1 VSTGIFRT
9 RATSCVVNVASNV
22 VTMATIQGPHRE
34 NRLKMPLSAAK
45 RLCSAWT
52 HENPA
57 TTTKEFWS
65 VDTISTP
72 VVFAISPTGFNG
84 PGGGDVVSKA
94 QSGFSVETTLMLSL
108 LVSWKLFSSSP
119 TIINICLLVLITMAT
134 GETVDRWIAN
144 FSENVLKLDGSG
156 VSSEELR
163 VGRSLIDRMQR
174 GDFSRYELVL
184 DAFHKEVEFIRNAKR
199 YNVERRRA
207 LVMPYYERWLEKIYH
222 PDSRYVKDKARAF
235 EAAILTFSSSK

>member
-1 VSTGIFRT
+1 
-9 RATSCVVNVASNV
+9 
-22 VTMATIQGPHRE
+22 
-34 NRLKMPLSAAK
+34 
-45 RLCSAWT
+45 
-52 HENPA
+52 
-57 TTTKEFWS
+57 
-65 VDTISTP
+65 
-72 VVFAISPTGFNG
+72 
-84 PGGGDVVSKA
+84 
-94 QSGFSVETTLMLSL
+94 
-108 LVSWKLFSSSP
+108 
-119 TIINICLLVLITMAT
+119 MAT